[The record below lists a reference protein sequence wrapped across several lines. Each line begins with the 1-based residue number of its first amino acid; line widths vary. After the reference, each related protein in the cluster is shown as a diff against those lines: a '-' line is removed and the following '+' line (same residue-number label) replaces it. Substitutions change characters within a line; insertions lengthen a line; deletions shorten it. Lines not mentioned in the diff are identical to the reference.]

1 MSNIVDKV
9 FDNSEDGKPNY
20 AIDLVDGTR
29 LYARGKV
36 LNPMPQSG
44 DAINFTVVNVK
55 TSKGGN
61 PYTNVKD
68 VAIADNHTLDD
79 DLPVSSSYGATHGQ
93 TYPSVSS
100 AKQATT
106 SVTNT
111 SGGDLPR
118 FTYNTG
124 GSHMVNNGKNA
135 TQRMDIFVTGVVGRS
150 MGSGHFSVEDI
161 SDLTK
166 NAVRAF
172 NDNLKNI

>member
-9 FDNSEDGKPNY
+9 FDNTEDGKPNY

-29 LYARGKV
+29 LYYRGKV
-36 LNPMPQSG
+36 MNPMPKSG
-44 DAINFTVVNVK
+44 DAINFTIINVK

-68 VAIADNHTLDD
+68 VSIADNHTLDD
-79 DLPVSSSYGATHGQ
+79 ALP
-93 TYPSVSS
+93 
-100 AKQATT
+100 
-106 SVTNT
+106 T
-111 SGGDLPR
+111 SGQQSRPMPMG
-118 FTYNTG
+118 NG
-124 GSHMVNNGKNA
+124 VNKND

>member
-29 LYARGKV
+29 LYYRGKV
-36 LNPMPQSG
+36 MNPMPQSG
-44 DAINFTVVNVK
+44 DAINLTVINVK

-68 VAIADNHTLDD
+68 VSIADNHTLDD
-79 DLPVSSSYGATHGQ
+79 DLP
-93 TYPSVSS
+93 
-100 AKQATT
+100 
-106 SVTNT
+106 
-111 SGGDLPR
+111 
-118 FTYNTG
+118 
-124 GSHMVNNGKNA
+124 NNNYQPQQQSRPMPISNGMNKND

>member
-9 FDNSEDGKPNY
+9 FDNSKDGKPNY

-29 LYARGKV
+29 LYARGIV
-36 LNPMPQSG
+36 LDPMPQSG

-55 TSKGGN
+55 TSDKGN
-61 PYTNVKD
+61 QYTNVKD

-79 DLPVSSSYGATHGQ
+79 DLPTNTQPRV
-93 TYPSVSS
+93 
-100 AKQATT
+100 TT
-106 SVTNT
+106 STTT
-111 SGGDLPR
+111 SGADSPR

>member
-29 LYARGKV
+29 LYYRGKV
-36 LNPMPQSG
+36 MNPMPQSG

-79 DLPVSSSYGATHGQ
+79 DLP
-93 TYPSVSS
+93 
-100 AKQATT
+100 
-106 SVTNT
+106 
-111 SGGDLPR
+111 
-118 FTYNTG
+118 
-124 GSHMVNNGKNA
+124 NNNYQPQQQSRPMPIINGINKNH

>member
-29 LYARGKV
+29 LYYRGKV
-36 LNPMPQSG
+36 MNPMPQSG
-44 DAINFTVVNVK
+44 DAINFTVINVK

-68 VAIADNHTLDD
+68 VSIADNHTLDD
-79 DLPVSSSYGATHGQ
+79 DLPVNQHGVSYSDSYKAPTKSM
-93 TYPSVSS
+93 PVS
-100 AKQATT
+100 
-106 SVTNT
+106 
-111 SGGDLPR
+111 
-118 FTYNTG
+118 
-124 GSHMVNNGKNA
+124 NGMNKND

>member
-29 LYARGKV
+29 LYYRGKV
-36 LNPMPQSG
+36 MNPMPQSG
-44 DAINFTVVNVK
+44 DAINFTVINVK

-68 VAIADNHTLDD
+68 VSIADNHTLDD
-79 DLPVSSSYGATHGQ
+79 NLPIT
-93 TYPSVSS
+93 TPS
-100 AKQATT
+100 
-106 SVTNT
+106 NT
-111 SGGDLPR
+111 SSIRLSSLVNGG
-118 FTYNTG
+118 N
-124 GSHMVNNGKNA
+124 KNE

>member
-44 DAINFTVVNVK
+44 DAINFTIINVK

-68 VAIADNHTLDD
+68 VSIADNHTLDD
-79 DLPVSSSYGATHGQ
+79 DLPNNNYQPQQQ
-93 TYPSVSS
+93 TRPMPIS
-100 AKQATT
+100 
-106 SVTNT
+106 
-111 SGGDLPR
+111 
-118 FTYNTG
+118 
-124 GSHMVNNGKNA
+124 NGMNKND

>member
-9 FDNSEDGKPNY
+9 FDNTEDGKPNY

-29 LYARGKV
+29 LYYRGKV
-36 LNPMPQSG
+36 MNPMPKSG
-44 DAINFTVVNVK
+44 DAINFTIINVK

-61 PYTNVKD
+61 PYTNVKN
-68 VAIADNHTLDD
+68 VSIADNHTLDD
-79 DLPVSSSYGATHGQ
+79 ALP
-93 TYPSVSS
+93 
-100 AKQATT
+100 
-106 SVTNT
+106 T
-111 SGGDLPR
+111 SGQQSRPMP
-118 FTYNTG
+118 TG
-124 GSHMVNNGKNA
+124 NGMNKND

>member
-68 VAIADNHTLDD
+68 VRIADNHTLDD
-79 DLPVSSSYGATHGQ
+79 DLPTGNPVVTESNPNYHYTPPAQKANDAQ
-93 TYPSVSS
+93 T
-100 AKQATT
+100 
-106 SVTNT
+106 
-111 SGGDLPR
+111 R
-118 FTYNTG
+118 
-124 GSHMVNNGKNA
+124 
-135 TQRMDIFVTGVVGRS
+135 QRMDIFVTGVVGRS
-150 MGSGHFSVEDI
+150 MGSGHFQVHDI
-161 SDLTK
+161 AALTK
-166 NAVRAF
+166 NAVKAF
-172 NDNLKNI
+172 NETLKDI

>member
-29 LYARGKV
+29 LYYRGKV
-36 LNPMPQSG
+36 MNPMPQSR
-44 DAINFTVVNVK
+44 DSINFTIINVK

-68 VAIADNHTLDD
+68 VSIADNHTLDD
-79 DLPVSSSYGATHGQ
+79 DLP
-93 TYPSVSS
+93 
-100 AKQATT
+100 
-106 SVTNT
+106 
-111 SGGDLPR
+111 
-118 FTYNTG
+118 
-124 GSHMVNNGKNA
+124 NNNYQPQQQSRPMPISNGMNKND

>member
-68 VAIADNHTLDD
+68 VSIADNHTLDD

-106 SVTNT
+106 MPISN
-111 SGGDLPR
+111 GI
-118 FTYNTG
+118 NK
-124 GSHMVNNGKNA
+124 NN

>member
-106 SVTNT
+106 MPISN
-111 SGGDLPR
+111 GI
-118 FTYNTG
+118 NK
-124 GSHMVNNGKNA
+124 NN
-135 TQRMDIFVTGVVGRS
+135 TQRMDIFVTGDVGRS

>member
-1 MSNIVDKV
+1 M
-9 FDNSEDGKPNY
+9 
-20 AIDLVDGTR
+20 
-29 LYARGKV
+29 
-36 LNPMPQSG
+36 
-44 DAINFTVVNVK
+44 K

-68 VAIADNHTLDD
+68 VSIADNHTLDD
-79 DLPVSSSYGATHGQ
+79 DLPNNNYQPQQQSRPMPVS
-93 TYPSVSS
+93 
-100 AKQATT
+100 
-106 SVTNT
+106 
-111 SGGDLPR
+111 
-118 FTYNTG
+118 
-124 GSHMVNNGKNA
+124 NGMNKND

>member
-44 DAINFTVVNVK
+44 DAINFTVINVK

-79 DLPVSSSYGATHGQ
+79 DLPVEQTPTRVPMRSSGA
-93 TYPSVSS
+93 SN
-100 AKQATT
+100 TT
-106 SVTNT
+106 SM
-111 SGGDLPR
+111 P
-118 FTYNTG
+118 F
-124 GSHMVNNGKNA
+124 NNKNE

-150 MGSGHFSVEDI
+150 MRSGHFSVEDI

>member
-29 LYARGKV
+29 LYYRGKV
-36 LNPMPQSG
+36 MNPMPQSG
-44 DAINFTVVNVK
+44 DAINFTVINVK

-68 VAIADNHTLDD
+68 VSIADNHTLDD
-79 DLPVSSSYGATHGQ
+79 DLPNAHVAVS
-93 TYPSVSS
+93 TYQPQQQSRPMTVS
-100 AKQATT
+100 
-106 SVTNT
+106 
-111 SGGDLPR
+111 
-118 FTYNTG
+118 
-124 GSHMVNNGKNA
+124 NGMNKND

>member
-29 LYARGKV
+29 LYYRGKV
-36 LNPMPQSG
+36 MNPMPQSG
-44 DAINFTVVNVK
+44 DAINFTVINVK

-68 VAIADNHTLDD
+68 VSIADNHTLDD
-79 DLPVSSSYGATHGQ
+79 DLP
-93 TYPSVSS
+93 
-100 AKQATT
+100 
-106 SVTNT
+106 
-111 SGGDLPR
+111 
-118 FTYNTG
+118 
-124 GSHMVNNGKNA
+124 NNNYQPQQQSRPMPISNGMNKND

-150 MGSGHFSVEDI
+150 MGSGHFQVHDI
-161 SDLTK
+161 ADLTK

>member
-29 LYARGKV
+29 LYYRGK
-36 LNPMPQSG
+36 LMNPMPQSG
-44 DAINFTVVNVK
+44 DAINFTVINVK

-68 VAIADNHTLDD
+68 VSIADNHTLDD
-79 DLPVSSSYGATHGQ
+79 DLPNANVAVSTYQPQQQSRPMPVSNGMNKTVSTIFKRESS
-93 TYPSVSS
+93 
-100 AKQATT
+100 
-106 SVTNT
+106 
-111 SGGDLPR
+111 D
-118 FTYNTG
+118 
-124 GSHMVNNGKNA
+124 

>member
-29 LYARGKV
+29 LYYRGKV
-36 LNPMPQSG
+36 MNPMPQSG
-44 DAINFTVVNVK
+44 DAINFTIINVK

-68 VAIADNHTLDD
+68 VSIADNHTLDD
-79 DLPVSSSYGATHGQ
+79 DLPNNNYQPQQQSRPLPVS
-93 TYPSVSS
+93 
-100 AKQATT
+100 
-106 SVTNT
+106 
-111 SGGDLPR
+111 
-118 FTYNTG
+118 
-124 GSHMVNNGKNA
+124 NGMNKND

-150 MGSGHFSVEDI
+150 MGSGHFSVQDI

>member
-29 LYARGKV
+29 LYYRGKV
-36 LNPMPQSG
+36 MKPMPQSR
-44 DAINFTVVNVK
+44 DAINITIINVK
-55 TSKGGN
+55 ASKGGN

-68 VAIADNHTLDD
+68 VRIADNHTLDD
-79 DLPVSSSYGATHGQ
+79 DLP
-93 TYPSVSS
+93 
-100 AKQATT
+100 
-106 SVTNT
+106 
-111 SGGDLPR
+111 
-118 FTYNTG
+118 
-124 GSHMVNNGKNA
+124 NNNYQPQQQSRPMPISNGMNKND

-150 MGSGHFSVEDI
+150 MGSGHFSVEAI

>member
-9 FDNSEDGKPNY
+9 FDNTEDGKPNY

-29 LYARGKV
+29 LYYRGKV
-36 LNPMPQSG
+36 MNPMPKSG
-44 DAINFTVVNVK
+44 DAINFTIINVK

-68 VAIADNHTLDD
+68 VSIADNHTLDD
-79 DLPVSSSYGATHGQ
+79 ALP
-93 TYPSVSS
+93 
-100 AKQATT
+100 
-106 SVTNT
+106 
-111 SGGDLPR
+111 
-118 FTYNTG
+118 TG
-124 GSHMVNNGKNA
+124 GQQSRPMPIVNGMNKND

>member
-29 LYARGKV
+29 LYYRGKV
-36 LNPMPQSG
+36 MNPMPQSG
-44 DAINFTVVNVK
+44 DAINFTVINVK

-68 VAIADNHTLDD
+68 VSIADNHTLDD
-79 DLPVSSSYGATHGQ
+79 HLP
-93 TYPSVSS
+93 
-100 AKQATT
+100 
-106 SVTNT
+106 
-111 SGGDLPR
+111 
-118 FTYNTG
+118 
-124 GSHMVNNGKNA
+124 NNNYQPQQQSRPMPISNGLNKND

>member
-36 LNPMPQSG
+36 LNPLPQSG
-44 DAINFTVVNVK
+44 EAIDFTVINVK
-55 TSKGGN
+55 TSDKGN
-61 PYTNVKD
+61 QYTNVKD
-68 VAIADNHTLDD
+68 VVIAHNHTLDD
-79 DLPVSSSYGATHGQ
+79 DLPVEQTPARVPMRSSGASNT
-93 TYPSVSS
+93 TYS
-100 AKQATT
+100 TT
-106 SVTNT
+106 SI
-111 SGGDLPR
+111 P
-118 FTYNTG
+118 F
-124 GSHMVNNGKNA
+124 NNKNE